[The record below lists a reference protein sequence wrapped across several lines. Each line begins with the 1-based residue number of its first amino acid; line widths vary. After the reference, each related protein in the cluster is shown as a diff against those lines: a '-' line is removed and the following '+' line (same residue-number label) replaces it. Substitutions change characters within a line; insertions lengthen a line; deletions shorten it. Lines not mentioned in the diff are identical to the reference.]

1 MTVRLDK
8 DTITPSIEKMKAAL
22 QQLPKAAYNEWVKIT
37 PIDTGNARRKT
48 KLNQTTIE
56 AQYPYAQRLDEGYS
70 KQAPKGMSEP
80 VKKFIEREMKRIM
93 RL

>member
-8 DTITPSIEKMKAAL
+8 DTITPSIAKIKAAL
-22 QQLPKAAYNEWVKIT
+22 EQLPRAAYNEWVKET
-37 PIDTGNARRKT
+37 PIRTGNARRKT
-48 KLNQTTIE
+48 KLNKTTIE
-56 AQYPYAQRLDEGYS
+56 AQYPYAQRLDDGYS

>member
-8 DTITPSIEKMKAAL
+8 DTITPSINKMKAAL
-22 QQLPKAAYNEWVKIT
+22 QQLPKAAFEDWVKTT
-37 PIDTGNARRKT
+37 PIQTGNARRKT
-48 KLNQTTIE
+48 KLNQNTIE
-56 AQYPYAQRLDEGYS
+56 AAYPYAQRLDEGYS